1 MSIKWL
7 QILTR
12 RVGPMEGRSPR
23 FSRERLVKGRSRD
36 SVPPTSAGFTLI
48 ELLISALIA
57 GLIVSGLLGIV
68 VELVS
73 TNRRELARSE
83 TMRDMGIATEFMS
96 NELREA
102 VYVYTGN
109 CLWEGKNEPGN
120 TEYCPGLFGKKYLKA
135 PDESLPLVAFWKLD
149 PVPENCND
157 ALCSKYKLSG
167 RTYTLVVYFL
177 SRKNKGNKWEGRA
190 RITRA
195 ELAQFN
201 ADGEKIGKYL
211 NPREENVTFQ
221 TWPETFDGE
230 SKLPNGPIAFDS
242 DDALPASVLT
252 ASVLVDYVDDTKDVA
267 GQDSVNCPQG
277 YEKTPS
283 DQSLTEAQGDFE
295 GVRSVYA
302 CVLDELFRTTE
313 ALTVSNQTLNQKVI
327 LTVRG
332 NPEGRYGLDKRGCSQ
347 EELEKTAGT
356 ANQQSTCRLAAVK
369 TEVLN
374 RGTTNKEPVA
384 FPELQK

>member
-1 MSIKWL
+1 MNMTWL
-7 QILTR
+7 QTLTR
-12 RVGPMEGRSPR
+12 QARRMGLRSRNLHRSRSSVGRSLTATP
-23 FSRERLVKGRSRD
+23 S
-36 SVPPTSAGFTLI
+36 PSAGFTLI

-96 NELREA
+96 SELREA
-102 VYVYTGN
+102 VYVYTGK
-109 CLWEGKNEPGN
+109 CLWEGDNKAGD
-120 TEYCPGLFGKKYLKA
+120 TAYCPGLFGKGYLKA
-135 PDESLPLVAFWKLD
+135 PDKSLPLVAFWKLD
-149 PVPENCND
+149 PVPENCTGD
-157 ALCSKYKLSG
+157 TCKKYTLSG

-177 SRKNKGNKWEGRA
+177 SRENDKKIWEGRA

-201 ADGEKIGKYL
+201 ARGEENKSNYV
-211 NPREENVTFQ
+211 NPREDNVTLQ

-230 SKLPNGPIAFDS
+230 SKLEGSITFGS
-242 DDALPASVLT
+242 QDAP
-252 ASVLVDYVDDTKDVA
+252 VLVDYVDDTKDTA
-267 GQDSVNCPQG
+267 GQASVDCPVG
-277 YEKTPS
+277 YDKTPS
-283 DQSLTEAQGDFE
+283 NRSLTEASKGDFE
-295 GVRSVYA
+295 GVRSVYG
-302 CVLDELFRTTE
+302 CVRDELFKTT
-313 ALTVSNQTLNQKVI
+313 AQLSITNQTLNQKVI

-374 RGTTNKEPVA
+374 RGTINKEPMA

>member
-1 MSIKWL
+1 MSMTWL
-7 QILTR
+7 QILNRQAR
-12 RVGPMEGRSPR
+12 RMGIRSSNLHRSQSAIGR
-23 FSRERLVKGRSRD
+23 
-36 SVPPTSAGFTLI
+36 PPAGTPNPSSGFTLI

-102 VYVYTGN
+102 VYVYTGK
-109 CLWEGKNEPGN
+109 CLWEGNNEASNP
-120 TEYCPGLFGKKYLKA
+120 ERYCPGLFSKGYLKA
-135 PDESLPLVAFWKLD
+135 PEKSLPLVAFWKLD
-149 PVPENCND
+149 PVPENCED
-157 ALCSKYKLSG
+157 PKLCDKYKLSG

-177 SRKNKGNKWEGRA
+177 SRDNPDKKWEGRA

-201 ADGEKIGKYL
+201 ADGQENKQYV
-211 NPREENVTFQ
+211 NPREDNVTLQ
-221 TWPETFDGE
+221 TWPETFDGATPKTVAIE
-230 SKLPNGPIAFDS
+230 FGSQS
-242 DDALPASVLT
+242 VPAP
-252 ASVLVDYVDDTKDVA
+252 VLVDYVDDTKDSA
-267 GQDSVNCPQG
+267 GQESVKCPPA
-277 YEKTPS
+277 YDKTPS
-283 DQSLTEAQGDFE
+283 DKSLTEAKGDFA
-295 GVRSVYA
+295 GVRSVYG
-302 CVLDELFRTTE
+302 CVRDELFKSTTE
-313 ALTVSNQTLNQKVI
+313 LSVTNQTLNQKVI

-347 EELEKTAGT
+347 EELEKTAGS

-374 RGTTNKEPVA
+374 RGTINKEPTT

>member
-1 MSIKWL
+1 MNMTWL
-7 QILTR
+7 QTLTR
-12 RVGPMEGRSPR
+12 QARRMGLRSRNLQRSRSSVGRSLTATP
-23 FSRERLVKGRSRD
+23 S
-36 SVPPTSAGFTLI
+36 PSAGFTLI

-96 NELREA
+96 SELREA
-102 VYVYTGN
+102 VYVYTGK
-109 CLWEGKNEPGN
+109 CLWEGDKKAGD
-120 TEYCPGLFGKKYLKA
+120 TEYCPGLFGKGYLKA
-135 PDESLPLVAFWKLD
+135 PEKSLPLVAFWKLD
-149 PVPENCND
+149 PVPENCTGD
-157 ALCSKYKLSG
+157 TCKKYTLSG

-177 SRKNKGNKWEGRA
+177 SRENKGNIWEGRA

-201 ADGEKIGKYL
+201 ANGQENDQYL
-211 NPREENVTFQ
+211 NPREENVTLQ
-221 TWPETFDGE
+221 TWPETFDGATPKTVAVE
-230 SKLPNGPIAFDS
+230 FGNSI
-242 DDALPASVLT
+242 PAP
-252 ASVLVDYVDDTKDVA
+252 VLVDYVDDTKDTA
-267 GQDSVNCPQG
+267 AQASVKCPER

-283 DQSLTEAQGDFE
+283 DQSLTEAKGDFA
-295 GVRSVYA
+295 GVRSVYG
-302 CVLDELFRTTE
+302 CVRNELFKTT
-313 ALTVSNQTLNQKVI
+313 AQLSVTNQTLNQKVI

-374 RGTTNKEPVA
+374 RGTINKAPVA
-384 FPELQK
+384 LPELQK

>member
-1 MSIKWL
+1 MSTKWL
-7 QILTR
+7 QSLTLRLTR
-12 RVGPMEGRSPR
+12 RLRPTGRRSPGLLLPQ
-23 FSRERLVKGRSRD
+23 SIKGRSRD
-36 SVPPTSAGFTLI
+36 TVSQASAGFTLI

-96 NELREA
+96 SELREA
-102 VYVYTGN
+102 VYVYTGK
-109 CLWEGKNEPGN
+109 CLWEGNDEPSRP
-120 TEYCPGLFGKKYLKA
+120 ERYCPGLFGKKYLEA
-135 PDESLPLVAFWKLD
+135 PDKSLPLVAFWKLD
-149 PVPENCND
+149 PVPENCNSVD
-157 ALCSKYKLSG
+157 CNQYKLSG

-177 SRKNKGNKWEGRA
+177 SRDNEGNKWEGRA

-195 ELAQFN
+195 ELARFDAEGN
-201 ADGEKIGKYL
+201 PTDGYI
-211 NPREENVTFQ
+211 NPREDNVTFQ
-221 TWPETFDGE
+221 TWPETFDRV
-230 SKLPNGPIAFDS
+230 SQLRSPITFGGGKA
-242 DDALPASVLT
+242 AA
-252 ASVLVDYVDDTKDVA
+252 LVDYVDDTKDLA
-267 GQDSVNCPQG
+267 GQESVSCPQG
-277 YEKTPS
+277 YDKTPS
-283 DQSLTEAQGDFE
+283 DRSLTEAQGGDFE

-302 CVLDELFRTTE
+302 CILDELFRTAE

-347 EELEKTAGT
+347 EELEKAAGT